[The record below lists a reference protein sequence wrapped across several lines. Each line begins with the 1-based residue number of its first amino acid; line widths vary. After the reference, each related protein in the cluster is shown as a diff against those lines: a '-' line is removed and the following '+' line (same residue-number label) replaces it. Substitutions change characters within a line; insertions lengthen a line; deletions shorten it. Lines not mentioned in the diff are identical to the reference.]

1 MTFFL
6 ASAYH
11 VYLAVLVEQVLLLV
25 AGHPITLSELE
36 QESRLFLAGFSANGM
51 GIEAA
56 NVPLDDEIMC
66 KTLRTLVIQYVIE
79 AEANRLSVPAA
90 KPKAVQKALSG
101 LKMHFSGEA
110 DFQNFMQK
118 LELTSTEL
126 SAILSRRV
134 RVDLMMQNRGS
145 RVQID
150 EEQVAEHFGRYPGRF
165 KDMREA
171 YIDLLRSETTEVMQS
186 WFEELFTRHTL
197 RHIKV
202 PDGLKS
208 SIENCQIDIHDLL
221 GLAAAQEKGAQK
233 NE

>member
-1 MTFFL
+1 M
-6 ASAYH
+6 
-11 VYLAVLVEQVLLLV
+11 

-36 QESRLFLAGFSANGM
+36 QESRLIFAGFSAEGM
-51 GIEAA
+51 GVEAA

-90 KPKAVQKALSG
+90 KPKAVQKALIG
-101 LKMHFSGEA
+101 LKMHFTSEA
-110 DFQNFMQK
+110 DFQNFMTK

-134 RVDLMMQNRGS
+134 RVDLMMQNRSS

-150 EEQVAEHFGRYPGRF
+150 EQQVTDHFKRYPGRF

-171 YIDLLRSETTEVMQS
+171 YLDLLLAETTEVMQS

-208 SIENCQIDIHDLL
+208 SIENCRIDIHDLL
-221 GLAAAQEKGAQK
+221 GLSETQEKGALK